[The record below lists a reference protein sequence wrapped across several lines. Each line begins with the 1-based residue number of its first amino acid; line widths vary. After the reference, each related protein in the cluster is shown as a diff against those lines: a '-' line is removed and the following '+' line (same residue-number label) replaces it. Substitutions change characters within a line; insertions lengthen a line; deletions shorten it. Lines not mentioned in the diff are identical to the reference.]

1 MLKSVLEA
9 AVEGASVL
17 SLCEMG
23 DRLILEETGKVY
35 KKEKEMKKGTIPVD
49 YNHVGTKIMCFLK
62 HLYFPNFIHYIKRW
76 TCQIKDTLQ
85 GPKHSH
91 SYCTS
96 TF

>member
-49 YNHVGTKIMCFLK
+49 YNHVGTKKYVFVEAFVFPK
-62 HLYFPNFIHYIKRW
+62 FYTLYKTLDMPNKGHTSRSEAF
-76 TCQIKDTLQ
+76 TLLL
-85 GPKHSH
+85 
-91 SYCTS
+91 Y
-96 TF
+96 